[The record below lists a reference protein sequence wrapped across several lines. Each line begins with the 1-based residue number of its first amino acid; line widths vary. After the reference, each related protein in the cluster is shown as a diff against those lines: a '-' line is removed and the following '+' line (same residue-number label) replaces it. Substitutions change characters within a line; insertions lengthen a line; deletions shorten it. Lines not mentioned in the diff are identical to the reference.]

1 MRAYATACP
10 QVLVHVPHD
19 EEQRWLQRAL
29 LAKYLKSLL
38 HLLVG
43 HVGDG
48 LE

>member
-29 LAKYLKSLL
+29 LAKYLSSLV
-38 HLLVG
+38 HLLAV

-48 LE
+48 PE